1 MRFVGLLAAAI
12 AAAFG
17 IAAFEHAAA
26 APAQSLS
33 NGLQLV
39 PSTKVALAYERPGT
53 QWTKYRTILLKP
65 LSIPPNVRNAAP
77 NGTVPEFGESY
88 IIPDDGVAEL
98 QKGYSDSMHNV
109 LGQAGFTFV
118 TTPGPNTLVVATQV
132 MRIQLNA
139 PIQDSREN
147 FAGPGFTV
155 SAGGG
160 SMTIEAVLA
169 DGTTRVVLAEVADRQ
184 YGSNN
189 WGINNSVTN
198 FAEARQAFD
207 QWARDLRD
215 RLTTP

>member
-1 MRFVGLLAAAI
+1 MKYVGFLAAA
-12 AAAFG
+12 AAAFAL
-17 IAAFEHAAA
+17 AAFEHAAA

-39 PSTKVALAYERPGT
+39 PGTKVALAYERPGT

-65 LSIPPNVRNAAP
+65 LSVPPNVRNAAP

-88 IIPDDGVAEL
+88 MIPDDGVAEL
-98 QKGYSDSMHNV
+98 QKDFADSMHNV

-118 TTPGPNTLVVATQV
+118 TTPGPNTLVVAPQV
-132 MRIQLNA
+132 LRIQLNA
-139 PIQDSREN
+139 PIENTREDY
-147 FAGPGFTV
+147 ASSGFTV
-155 SAGGG
+155 TRGGG

-189 WGINNSVTN
+189 WGVNNRVMN
-198 FAEARQAFD
+198 FGEAREAFD

>member
-1 MRFVGLLAAAI
+1 MRRVGLLAAA
-12 AAAFG
+12 AAFAL
-17 IAAFEHAAA
+17 AAFEDAAA
-26 APAQSLS
+26 APAQSLA

-65 LSIPPNVRNAAP
+65 LAVPPNARNAAP

-98 QKGYSDSMHNV
+98 QKDFADSMHDV
-109 LGQAGFTFV
+109 LGEAGFTFV
-118 TTPGPNTLVVATQV
+118 TTPGPNTLVVAPQIV
-132 MRIQLNA
+132 RIQLSA
-139 PIQDSREN
+139 PIQSSRESYTS
-147 FAGPGFTV
+147 GFTV
-155 SAGGG
+155 SRGGG

-169 DGTTRVVLAEVADRQ
+169 DGTSRVVLAEVADRQ
-184 YGSNN
+184 YGSGYWELNN
-189 WGINNSVTN
+189 RVTN
-198 FAEARQAFD
+198 FAQARQAFD